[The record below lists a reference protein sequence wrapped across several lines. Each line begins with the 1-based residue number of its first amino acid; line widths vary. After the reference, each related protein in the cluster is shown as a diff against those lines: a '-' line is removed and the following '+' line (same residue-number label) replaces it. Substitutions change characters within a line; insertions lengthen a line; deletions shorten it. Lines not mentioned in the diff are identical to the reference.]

1 MNDTIIQ
8 VENLHKT
15 YTVGDIKVH
24 ALRGI
29 NLSINRGEFIA
40 IMGASGSGKTTLMNL
55 LGCMDVPTS
64 GSYSLDGIDIHT
76 INENNLAEIRNRKI
90 GFVFQSFF
98 LLARTTALENVELPL
113 LYRKEL
119 NRTIKLEMA
128 RVALEAV
135 QMQDRLDHHPNQLSG
150 GQQQRVAIARAIVN
164 NPVILFADEPTGN
177 LDTRTSL
184 EVMSVFQDL
193 HKKGITIIIV
203 THEPDIAGYTDR
215 IITFRDGKIKSDE
228 KNKKKNIAVDD
239 LRNLKDDDDQY
250 SPPLENIN
258 LLEELN
264 VNI

>member
-1 MNDTIIQ
+1 MNNAIIQ

-15 YTVGDIKVH
+15 YIVGDIKVH

-29 NLSINRGEFIA
+29 NLTINKGEFVA

-64 GSYSLDGIDIHT
+64 GMYRLDDVDIHT

-113 LYRKEL
+113 LYRKEMK
-119 NRTIKLEMA
+119 RAQKIEMA
-128 RVALEAV
+128 KKALEAV
-135 QMQDRLDHHPNQLSG
+135 QMSERLDHHPNQLSG

-184 EVMSVFQDL
+184 EVMSVFQEL
-193 HKKGITIIIV
+193 HKSGITIIIV
-203 THEPDIAGYTDR
+203 THEPDIARYTDR
-215 IITFRDGKIKSDE
+215 IITFRDGKIKSDI
-228 KNKKKNIAVDD
+228 KNENRNSAAEDLKNLPVDED
-239 LRNLKDDDDQY
+239 EDD
-250 SPPLENIN
+250 
-258 LLEELN
+258 
-264 VNI
+264 